1 MKHVAIAIDGPSG
14 AGKST
19 LARHLAHELGFLYV
33 DTGAIYRTVALATLK
48 SGISPADESSV
59 LALLPQLQ
67 INMGYAEDGLQHM
80 YLHAEDV
87 TAAIREH
94 PVSNAASQV
103 SAIGGVRA
111 FLLEMQRKMAREHSV
126 VMDGRDIGT
135 VVLPDA
141 EVKIFLTAQPEA
153 RARRR
158 LEELQGLGQA
168 INYEQILADVKA
180 RDERDINRETAPLKQ
195 AEDAVVLDTT
205 ELDLEKSKAAL
216 KQLVKEKLEHE

>member
-1 MKHVAIAIDGPSG
+1 MRNVAIAIDGPSG

-19 LARHLAHELGFLYV
+19 LARYLAHEMGFLYV
-33 DTGAIYRTVALATLK
+33 DTGAIYRTVALAALK
-48 SGISPADESSV
+48 SGISPEDEPSV
-59 LALLPQLQ
+59 LALLPELR
-67 INMGYAEDGLQHM
+67 ITMAYAEDGLQHM
-80 YLHAEDV
+80 YLSGEDV

-111 FLLEMQRKMAREHSV
+111 FLLDMQRKMARENSV

-141 EVKIFLTAQPEA
+141 EVKIFLTARPEA

-158 LEELQGLGQA
+158 LEELKALGQEVS
-168 INYEQILADVKA
+168 YEQVLADVKA
-180 RDERDINRETAPLKQ
+180 RDARDMNREAAPLKQ
-195 AEDAVVLDTT
+195 AEGAVLLDTT
-205 ELDLEKSKAAL
+205 EFELEKSKAAL
-216 KQLVKEKLEHE
+216 KRLVKEKLEHE